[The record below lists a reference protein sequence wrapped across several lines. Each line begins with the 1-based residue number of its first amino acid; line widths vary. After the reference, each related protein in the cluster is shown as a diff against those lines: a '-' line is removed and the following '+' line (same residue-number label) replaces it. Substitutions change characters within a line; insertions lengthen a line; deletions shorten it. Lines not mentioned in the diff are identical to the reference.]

1 MQKANNFVGRM
12 FAGRKPLEPEKPLL
26 EQLKEQIDLAQEF
39 DTLQSLP
46 AWEKIL
52 RYVGAEVN
60 SELMDATRNKLDPKI
75 QAVYVTRWDAKREI
89 VDKMLG
95 YIESAQRERDRIVE
109 EYREAQHG
117 GSSDNGN

>member
-1 MQKANNFVGRM
+1 MNSFLNKM
-12 FAGRKPLEPEKPLL
+12 WAGRKQPEAEKPLL

-52 RYVGAEVN
+52 RFVGAEVN
-60 SELMDATRNKLDPKI
+60 AELMDATRNKLDPKI

-89 VDKMLG
+89 VDKVLG
-95 YIESAQRERDRIVE
+95 YIESAQRERDRIVD

-117 GSSDNGN
+117 GSCSDNGN